1 MAIPTKE
8 ALNVTAR
15 FALPLRPLL
24 AAAIL
29 LAALVAL
36 AVRLPTAA
44 GAPTEL
50 LLSEYVE
57 GSGSNK
63 ALEVYNG
70 TPGAV
75 SLTGSYDIQIFAN
88 GSPTPTATIPLTG
101 TVASGEAFV
110 LVRSAAGAAL
120 LALADQTTTNF
131 LFNGNDAVALRSAG
145 VIVDVIGQIGVDPG
159 VEWGSGD
166 ASTTDNTL
174 RRLPSVE
181 AGDANGAD
189 TFDPSTQWA
198 GLPIDTFDGLGVHST
213 SGGGGGGGGGG
224 GANGSP
230 QAVDDAVT
238 VDEDAGES
246 SISVL
251 ANDADPDSDPL
262 TVSSTTDP
270 ADGAVSIVA
279 GALLYTPDVD
289 FHGEDG
295 FEYTI
300 SDGRGGFDTA
310 AVRITV
316 LPVNDDPDP
325 EEDLVTL
332 EEDQPSTIDVLA
344 NDDDVDGDP
353 LLVVDVEDPDHGTAS
368 IAPDARS
375 VIYAPDPNWNGT
387 ESFGYT
393 VADGQEGAELGE
405 VVVTVTPV
413 NDPPR
418 AEPDSGV
425 VTQDGSV
432 LVDVTAND
440 TPGPADESAQALAIV
455 NVGAPGHGTAALV
468 TTGPDA
474 GKVRYTPTPG
484 FLGADTFTYDV
495 SDGDLVATGA
505 VSVVVRAVPLRSLCG
520 LTPTL
525 VGTRGN
531 DVITGTPGNDVI
543 YGRRGNDVIDG
554 GGGND
559 VVCGGPGA
567 DEITTLGGADRIVG
581 GAGPDT
587 IESGSGADGVR
598 GGSGGDSIATGPGN
612 DAVAAGPGADSV
624 NTGDGADTLQ
634 GGAGDDD
641 LRAGAGDDRIDGG
654 AGTDT
659 CDPGAGH
666 NSVRNCE

>member
-1 MAIPTKE
+1 M
-8 ALNVTAR
+8 TAR

-36 AVRLPTAA
+36 AVRLPAAA

-63 ALEVYNG
+63 ALEIYNG

-88 GSPTPTATIPLTG
+88 GSPTATATIPLTG
-101 TVASGEAFV
+101 TVASGETFV
-110 LVRSAAGAAL
+110 LVRSAAGPAL
-120 LALADQTTTNF
+120 LAFADQTTTNF

-181 AGDANGAD
+181 AGDTNGAD
-189 TFDPSTQWA
+189 AFDPSAQWA
-198 GLPIDTFDGLGVHST
+198 GLPDRHLRRSRRAFHLGRRRRRRRRRRSQRIAAGSGRCRHGGRGRRRELDQRAGQRRRPRRRFARRLQHDG
-213 SGGGGGGGGGG
+213 SGRRRGLDRRRR
-224 GANGSP
+224 P
-230 QAVDDAVT
+230 
-238 VDEDAGES
+238 
-246 SISVL
+246 
-251 ANDADPDSDPL
+251 
-262 TVSSTTDP
+262 
-270 ADGAVSIVA
+270 
-279 GALLYTPDVD
+279 LYTPDVD

-300 SDGRGGFDTA
+300 SDSRGGSDTA

-325 EEDLVTL
+325 EEDVVTL

-368 IAPDARS
+368 IAPDARG
-375 VIYAPDPNWNGT
+375 VIYASDPDWNGT

-393 VADGQEGAELGE
+393 VADGQEGVELGE

-418 AEPDSGV
+418 AEPDSVV
-425 VTQDGSV
+425 VTEDGSV
-432 LVDVTAND
+432 MVDVTAND

-455 NVGAPGHGTAALV
+455 DVGAPGHGTAALV

-474 GKVRYTPTPG
+474 GKIRYAPAPG

-581 GAGPDT
+581 GAGADT

-598 GGSGGDSIATGPGN
+598 GGSGGDTIATGPGN